1 VKRWERAEEAR
12 VEVVKAAARV
22 EARAETTPV
31 LLATPQEKVAATLL
45 GKRIGQS
52 EPSLFLENNNLKAV
66 DIE

>member
-1 VKRWERAEEAR
+1 MEE
-12 VEVVKAAARV
+12 VKAAARV

-52 EPSLFLENNNLKAV
+52 GLSLFLENNNFKVV

>member
-1 VKRWERAEEAR
+1 VEVVKAAAR
-12 VEVVKAAARV
+12 VEVVKAAARVEV

-52 EPSLFLENNNLKAV
+52 ELSLFFRKQQFKGS
-66 DIE
+66 